1 MKKFIIFI
9 VLLYASFFAFAQA
22 PSSIYVQK
30 EDGTTQSALLVTIEK
45 ITFEADV
52 LVINTSEG
60 EFHLPLDNIDKITFA
75 GNTTTTVENVQSNA
89 IRFLLSDDQLTIESD
104 YAIKHLYVVNIS
116 GQVLINKTLTSVNKA
131 SVTLPNSGVFVM
143 CLKTNQGYL
152 VRTVIRN

>member
-1 MKKFIIFI
+1 MKKCIIFTM
-9 VLLYASFFAFAQA
+9 LLCVSLFAFGQE
-22 PSSIYVQK
+22 PTSVYIQK
-30 EDGTTQSALLVTIEK
+30 EDGTTQTALLVAIEK
-45 ITFEADV
+45 ITFEADM
-52 LVINTSEG
+52 LLLKTSEG

-152 VRTVIRN
+152 VRKVIRN